1 MKEIGGYIE
10 LEAGRGGKE
19 FHAGAVALNTARNAF
34 EYVLR
39 TNNYK
44 KVYIPL
50 YHCIALITS
59 VNRLGIP
66 YEFFKI
72 GYDFKF
78 DEFEV
83 GPDEA
88 ILYINYYGVM
98 DGYIAHL
105 SRKYPSLI
113 IDNAHAFYS
122 APLPGVP
129 TFYSCRKFFGLPDGA
144 YLYTD
149 KLLPEHER
157 DNSFDRYR
165 HLIGRIDQ
173 TATDH
178 FLYYKGIEKMLDGE
192 PIKSMSASTRQ
203 LLCSMNYEQARER
216 RGENYRYLQAALQ
229 PMNRLTL
236 PDNSEGMSYPLLA
249 TKALLDKLI
258 KAKVYCGIYWPQ
270 LITEELKD
278 TAEYD
283 MSLNLI
289 SLPIDQR
296 YDLADMAEIIKR
308 INE

>member
-10 LEAGRGGKE
+10 LEAGRNGTEYHK
-19 FHAGAVALNTARNAF
+19 GAVALNTARNAF
-34 EYVLR
+34 EYILR
-39 TNNYK
+39 AGNYK

-59 VNRLGIP
+59 VRRLGMP
-66 YEFFKI
+66 YEFFKV
-72 GYDFKF
+72 GYDFRF
-78 DEFEV
+78 EEFEV

-98 DGYIAHL
+98 DGYIEHL
-105 SRKYPSLI
+105 SRKYSTLI
-113 IDNAHAFYS
+113 VDNAHAFYS
-122 APLPGVP
+122 MPLPGVP

-149 KLLPEHER
+149 KLLPEPER
-157 DNSFDRYR
+157 DLSFERYR
-165 HLIGRIDQ
+165 HLVGRIDQ

-178 FLYYKGIEKMLDGE
+178 FAFYKGIERMLDEE
-192 PIKSMSASTRQ
+192 PVKQMSNSTRQ
-203 LLCSMNYEQARER
+203 LLGSIDYEQARQR
-216 RGENYRYLQAALQ
+216 RAENYRYLQAALQ
-229 PMNRLTL
+229 PMNRLSL
-236 PDNSEGMSYPLLA
+236 PADSEGMSYPLLA

-258 KAKVYCGIYWPQ
+258 KSKVYCGIYWPQ

-278 TAEYD
+278 TVEYD

-296 YDLADMAEIIKR
+296 YDLAEMAEIIKR
-308 INE
+308 IHE